1 MRARIASSKLR
12 LEAIA
17 ALVRASDFKS
27 GGMCRETHPAG
38 SIPVRFRHR
47 RQLEPRPDFA
57 FRTAALRACVEP
69 TPEAFGTFEPMR
81 GDVLSE
87 FEAHPFPSIDLRD
100 FTDEEGKLMVQGP
113 PVVVHFR
120 EIPNSERVRRSIEAR
135 CENLASEFQE
145 VKRFEITF
153 EPLGAEIAAAG
164 HATGKNTNVATQATG
179 KNLRAAADQVIEK
192 IERQLRKN
200 HDKRIFAQRREA
212 QRNPAKRSA
221 TE

>member
-1 MRARIASSKLR
+1 LCSDLR
-12 LEAIA
+12 PPP
-17 ALVRASDFKS
+17 
-27 GGMCRETHPAG
+27 G
-38 SIPVRFRHR
+38 
-47 RQLEPRPDFA
+47 
-57 FRTAALRACVEP
+57 
-69 TPEAFGTFEPMR
+69 AFGTLEPVR

-87 FEAHPFPSIDLRD
+87 FEAHPVPSIDLRD
-100 FTDEEGKLMVQGP
+100 FTDEEGNLMVQGP

-135 CENLASEFQE
+135 CENLASEFEE

-153 EPLGAEIAAAG
+153 SQLGAEISAAG
-164 HATGKNTNVATQATG
+164 HATGKNTNVATQASG

-221 TE
+221 AE

>member
-1 MRARIASSKLR
+1 
-12 LEAIA
+12 
-17 ALVRASDFKS
+17 
-27 GGMCRETHPAG
+27 
-38 SIPVRFRHR
+38 
-47 RQLEPRPDFA
+47 
-57 FRTAALRACVEP
+57 
-69 TPEAFGTFEPMR
+69 
-81 GDVLSE
+81 VLSE
-87 FEAHPFPSIDLRD
+87 FEAHPVASIALRE
-100 FTDEEGKLMVQGP
+100 FNNQEGKPMEQGP

-135 CENLASEFQE
+135 CEHLASEFEE

-153 EPLGAEIAAAG
+153 MPLGAEVSAAG
-164 HATGKNTNVATQATG
+164 HATGKNTNIATQASG

-212 QRNPAKRSA
+212 QRNPAKRSG